1 MFYIFLG
8 TFNIPTLET
17 GWKPAHVMQIPSRHH
32 IKKQQSL
39 CMVKMNQSPH
49 QIIKKRYLIS
59 LGRITF
65 MCSPPSYL
73 SPYPE
78 FWVLLISHL
87 DLWSEEM
94 TQQQPWIQTPLQ
106 T

>member
-39 CMVKMNQSPH
+39 CMVKMNQSPCL
-49 QIIKKRYLIS
+49 IKKKRCPIS
-59 LGRITF
+59 
-65 MCSPPSYL
+65 
-73 SPYPE
+73 
-78 FWVLLISHL
+78 V
-87 DLWSEEM
+87 
-94 TQQQPWIQTPLQ
+94 
-106 T
+106 